1 MSINILHKR
10 DDDNYD
16 DDDNMTMMIMIII
29 IIIIMI
35 MMIIITQLSKE
46 ICPKVKLDYLSVF
59 CANYVYE
66 IRFVISPKLSEEH

>member
-29 IIIIMI
+29 II
-35 MMIIITQLSKE
+35 IIITQLSKE